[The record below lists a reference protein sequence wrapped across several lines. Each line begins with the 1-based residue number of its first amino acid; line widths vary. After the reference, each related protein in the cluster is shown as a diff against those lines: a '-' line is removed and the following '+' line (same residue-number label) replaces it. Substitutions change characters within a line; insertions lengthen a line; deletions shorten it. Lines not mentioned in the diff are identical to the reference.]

1 MRALA
6 LIIGMCATAVAFAQ
20 GGTRLTLGHGSS
32 IDHPRHLAA
41 VHFAKRVAHHS
52 EGRIEIQIFPAASMG
67 DDAAMVRGLLD
78 GTLDMSAN
86 SQGAVSK
93 VVPEYA
99 AIGMPFLFPTPEA
112 AWKVLDGQAGR
123 MLAERSAERGLKLLG
138 YWDNGIRH
146 LTNDVRPVRT
156 PADVRGLRIRTPPDL
171 AAADLIKTLG
181 GLPRQIRW
189 SDVYSALQ
197 QKVVDGQ
204 ENPLV
209 NILTGKLY
217 QVQKFLSLTGHR
229 YEVTPFVMAR
239 ARWDALSE
247 ADRAAILAA
256 AAEASTLQR
265 SLAQKENA
273 AAMTDLQRTGMQI
286 DTADVAAFEIACR
299 PVYDQWLASP
309 VGDFLR
315 VLMAATR

>member
-1 MRALA
+1 MRSLV
-6 LIIGMCATAVAFAQ
+6 LIVGMCMTMVAFAQ
-20 GGTRLTLGHGSS
+20 GGARLTLGHGSS
-32 IDHPRHLAA
+32 VDHPRHLAA
-41 VHFAKRVAHHS
+41 LHFAERVAHYS
-52 EGRIEIQIFPAASMG
+52 EGRIEIKIFPAASMG
-67 DDAAMVRGLLD
+67 DDAAMIRGLLD

-86 SQGAVSK
+86 SQGAVST

-112 AWKVLDGQAGR
+112 AWKVLDGHAGKL
-123 MLAERSAERGLKLLG
+123 LAERSADRGLKLLG

-156 PADVRGLRIRTPPDL
+156 PEDVRGLRIRTPPDP
-171 AAADLIKTLG
+171 AAADLIKALG
-181 GLPRQIRW
+181 GVPRQIRW

-209 NILTGKLY
+209 NILTGKLH
-217 QVQKFLSLTGHR
+217 QVQRFLSLTGHR

-239 ARWDALSE
+239 ARWDALPE
-247 ADRAAILAA
+247 ADRAAIQAA
-256 AAEASTLQR
+256 AGEATALQR
-265 SLAQKENA
+265 SLARQENA
-273 AAMTDLQRTGMQI
+273 AAMAELQRRGMQI
-286 DTADVAAFEIACR
+286 EAADVAAFEIACR
-299 PVYDQWLASP
+299 PVYDKWLASS

>member
-1 MRALA
+1 MRPLV
-6 LIIGMCATAVAFAQ
+6 LIIGLCAATAAFAQ
-20 GGTRLTLGHGSS
+20 GGIRLTLGHGSS

-41 VHFAKRVAHHS
+41 LHFAERVAHYS
-52 EGRIEIQIFPAASMG
+52 EGRIEVQIFPAASMG

-78 GTLDMSAN
+78 GTLDISAN

-99 AIGMPFLFPTPEA
+99 AIGMPFLFPSPEA
-112 AWKVLDGQAGR
+112 AWKVLDGHAGKV
-123 MLAERSAERGLKLLG
+123 LAERSAAQGLKLLG

-156 PADVRGLRIRTPPDL
+156 PEDVRGLRIRTPPDP
-171 AAADLIKTLG
+171 ASVDLIKALG
-181 GLPRQIRW
+181 GVPRQIRW

-197 QKVVDGQ
+197 RKVVDGQ

-209 NILTGKLY
+209 NILTGKLH
-217 QVQKFLSLTGHR
+217 QVQRFLSLTGHK

-247 ADRAAILAA
+247 ADRSAILSAA
-256 AAEASTLQR
+256 GEATTLQR
-265 SLAQKENA
+265 SLARKEDSE
-273 AAMTDLQRTGMQI
+273 AMAELRRMGMQI
-286 DTADVAAFEIACR
+286 EAPDVAAFEIACR
-299 PVYDQWLASP
+299 PVYDKWLASP

>member
-1 MRALA
+1 MRL
-6 LIIGMCATAVAFAQ
+6 LILIVGMCAAMAAFAQ
-20 GGTRLTLGHGSS
+20 GSARLTLGHGSS

-41 VHFAKRVAHHS
+41 LHFADRVAHYS
-52 EGRIEIQIFPAASMG
+52 EGRIEIRIFPAASMG

-78 GTLDMSAN
+78 GTLDISAN

-99 AIGMPFLFPTPEA
+99 AIGMPFLFRSPED
-112 AWKVLDGQAGR
+112 AWKVLDGHAGEV
-123 MLAERSAERGLKLLG
+123 LAERSAARGLKLLG

-146 LTNDVRPVRT
+146 LSNDVRPIRI
-156 PADVRGLRIRTPPDL
+156 PEDVRGLRIRTPPDP
-171 AAADLIKTLG
+171 AAVDLIKALG
-181 GLPRQIRW
+181 GMPRQIRW

-209 NILTGKLY
+209 NILTGKLHE
-217 QVQKFLSLTGHR
+217 VQRFLSLTGHK

-239 ARWDALSE
+239 ARWDALPE
-247 ADRAAILAA
+247 ADKTAILAA
-256 AAEASTLQR
+256 ATEATALQR
-265 SLAQKENA
+265 RLAREENA
-273 AAMTDLQRTGMQI
+273 AAMAELQRTGMQI
-286 DTADVAAFEIACR
+286 ETAAMAAFEIACR
-299 PVYDQWLASP
+299 PVYEKWLAGP

-315 VLMAATR
+315 ILMAAKQ